1 MRAKGTGLILFG
13 LVLILAALGLTV
25 FNTREA
31 NQAEASATHLV
42 QALQAQLPTQPP
54 AADAHEEDD
63 TVEMVPQGDFPQL
76 QPDYI
81 LYPNME
87 MPVVNIEGRD
97 YVAML
102 SIPRLE
108 LELPILS
115 DWSYPALKVAPC
127 RYLGS
132 AYRGDLILMAH
143 NYASHFGRIKE
154 LLPGDIVQLTDMDGN
169 LFTYQVVELE
179 TLDKTAVED
188 MEAGEW
194 DLTLFT
200 CTYGGKSRV
209 TVRCEET
216 DQ

>member
-1 MRAKGTGLILFG
+1 MKAKGSGLILFG
-13 LVLILAALGLTV
+13 LALILAALGLTV
-25 FNTREA
+25 YNNREA

-42 QALQAQLPTQPP
+42 RALQAQLPTQAP
-54 AADAHEEDD
+54 AEDAIPGE
-63 TVEMVPQGDFPQL
+63 TVPKGDFPQL
-76 QPDYI
+76 QPDYV

-87 MPVVNIEGRD
+87 MPTVNIDGRD

-102 SIPRLE
+102 SIPCLE

-143 NYASHFGRIKE
+143 NYASHFGRIKD
-154 LLPGDIVQLTDMDGN
+154 LRPGDAVQLTDMDGN

-188 MEAGEW
+188 MEAGDW

-216 DQ
+216 DN

>member
-1 MRAKGTGLILFG
+1 MRSKGTGLILFG
-13 LVLILAALGLTV
+13 LVLILGALGLTV
-25 FNTREA
+25 YNTREA
-31 NQAEASATHLV
+31 NQAEASATHLI
-42 QALQAQLPTQPP
+42 QALEAQIPTEAPAQEAGPGETLP
-54 AADAHEEDD
+54 E
-63 TVEMVPQGDFPQL
+63 GDFPQL
-76 QPDYI
+76 QPDYV

-102 SIPRLE
+102 SIPCLD

-115 DWSYPALKVAPC
+115 NWSYPALKVAPC

-132 AYRGDLILMAH
+132 AYQGNLILMAH
-143 NYASHFGRIKE
+143 NYASHFGRIKN
-154 LLPGDIVQLTDMDGN
+154 LLPGDVVQLTDMDGN

-188 MEAGEW
+188 MEAGDW

-200 CTYGGKSRV
+200 CTYGGQSRV
-209 TVRCEET
+209 TVRCEEM
-216 DQ
+216 DH

>member
-1 MRAKGTGLILFG
+1 MKAKGTGLILVGFA
-13 LVLILAALGLTV
+13 LILGALALTV
-25 FNTREA
+25 YNTREA
-31 NQAEASATHLV
+31 ENARESANTVLDAIIAQIPAPTEAPQTG
-42 QALQAQLPTQPP
+42 
-54 AADAHEEDD
+54 
-63 TVEMVPQGDFPQL
+63 PQGDFPQL
-76 QPDYI
+76 QPDYV

-87 MPVVNIEGRD
+87 MPVVCIEGRE

-102 SIPRLE
+102 SIPCLD

-132 AYRGDLILMAH
+132 AYQGDLILMAH
-143 NYASHFGRIKE
+143 NYASHFGRIKN
-154 LLPGDIVQLTDMDGN
+154 LLPGDVVQLTDMDGN

-188 MEAGEW
+188 MAAGDW

-200 CTYGGKSRV
+200 CTYGGQSRV
-209 TVRCEET
+209 TVRCEEM
-216 DQ
+216 DH

>member
-13 LVLILAALGLTV
+13 LVLILGALGLTV
-25 FNTREA
+25 FNAREA
-31 NQAEASATHLV
+31 SQAEASATHLV
-42 QALQAQLPTQPP
+42 QALEAQIPTEAPAEEAAPGETLPS
-54 AADAHEEDD
+54 
-63 TVEMVPQGDFPQL
+63 GDFPQL
-76 QPDYI
+76 QPDYV

-102 SIPRLE
+102 SIPCLE

-143 NYASHFGRIKE
+143 NYASHFGRIKD
-154 LLPGDIVQLTDMDGN
+154 LRPGDVVQLTDMDGN

-188 MEAGEW
+188 MEAGDW

-209 TVRCEET
+209 TVRCEEM
-216 DQ
+216 DH